1 MATDDNR
8 KTRPVLMTPQGV
20 PSDGVE
26 SIDPRYFAQRAK
38 LDRDDDESV
47 AVAPRESAPMPEAV
61 IDGDAGISP
70 RYPTPLT
77 RSSRPIS
84 DVSRTRVSS

>member
-1 MATDDNR
+1 
-8 KTRPVLMTPQGV
+8 MTPQGV